1 MIRLELALKEISYM
15 SGLIFLPT
23 SDLHST
29 LTFYSSK
36 LGMDIWLDQ
45 GDCAILQHGNLLLG
59 FCERPGGPFEG
70 IITLFYETREEIDAA
85 YQALKD
91 RAEEP
96 PQENEAY
103 RIYHFFARDPE
114 GRRLEFQT
122 FLHDLQP
129 YLSGKDL
136 LMTRRS
142 IRKFDQRP
150 VTEVVLHQV
159 IELCRWAP
167 TSRNS
172 QGVSYTIIQDRETIE
187 FLAGVRGSSS
197 APIAAAPMAVAVS
210 ADPAITSRPDQ
221 DACIATY
228 HLTLAARLHG
238 LGTCWI
244 GGLNRD
250 EVKER
255 LGLPVDHYLATV
267 TPLGYPAERPD
278 VRPRKPAEH
287 LIRFLNSEK

>member
-1 MIRLELALKEISYM
+1 M
-15 SGLIFLPT
+15 SGLLFLPT
-23 SDLHST
+23 PDLRSSVSFFT
-29 LTFYSSK
+29 SK
-36 LGMDIWLDQ
+36 LDMDLWLDQ
-45 GDCAILQHGNLLLG
+45 DDCAILQHGNLLLG
-59 FCERPGGPFEG
+59 FCERPGGSFEG
-70 IITLFYETREEIDAA
+70 IITIFYETREEIDAA
-85 YQALKD
+85 YQALGNL
-91 RAEEP
+91 AEEP
-96 PQENEAY
+96 PQENKAY

-129 YLSGKDL
+129 FLSGRDL

-142 IRKFDQRP
+142 IRKFEQRP
-150 VTEVVLHQV
+150 VTDEVLRQV

-167 TSRNS
+167 TSRDS
-172 QGVSYTIIQDRETIE
+172 QGVTYTIVHDRKTIN
-187 FLAGVRGSSS
+187 FLGGVRGTSS

-210 ADPAITSRPDQ
+210 ADPGITSRPDQ

-244 GGLNRD
+244 GGLDRD

-255 LGLPVDHYLATV
+255 LGLPLDHYLATV
-267 TPLGYPAERPD
+267 TPLGYPAERPE

-287 LIRFLNSEK
+287 LIHFLNSEK